1 MCSGIFYLLKGP
13 FRDNIH
19 ECIEKVGLCNLSK
32 NRESK
37 SVKNSLDFFTN
48 CNSIKIDTCAFVR
61 TKFNMSFD
69 QKMCEQMQYK
79 MY

>member
-37 SVKNSLDFFTN
+37 SVKNPLDFFMN
-48 CNSIKIDTCAFVR
+48 CNSIKSEMYKHLR
-61 TKFNMSFD
+61 K
-69 QKMCEQMQYK
+69 QYLAQILL
-79 MY
+79 